1 MRFLDVQFGAAANV
15 FRFRFGAQQ
24 AVALVLLSFRQL
36 GFQFG
41 DTRIAQIDAF
51 RRFRQRILVMSV
63 LFHFFRDLLVWR
75 LLFFTTHEYLR
86 VLALISQL
94 GLLWGSKPGF
104 QVNRSQCGA

>member
-1 MRFLDVQFGAAANV
+1 MLLGFG
-15 FRFRFGAQQ
+15 Q
-24 AVALVLLSFRQL
+24 LSFQL
-36 GFQFG
+36 SNAL
-41 DTRIAQIDAF
+41 IPQIDALS
-51 RRFRQRILVMSV
+51 RFRQDFL